1 MEIYKQRNYLTLIN
15 WSKKRDCA
23 AIGAFRT
30 YEGCGYEKWSQK
42 PYQSDEF
49 GNMAVKMPK
58 VLRSIGT
65 NRCCSNP
72 IPFGQK
78 VRYSKKYLDTITI
91 NGIDLH
97 LKAAVYSPYQDT
109 EYQEFVQ
116 PNFVSMTQAMVEPT
130 MRIRKYE
137 KSLQK
142 NWKSYLRSIDVCYV
156 QTFFC

>member
-30 YEGCGYEKWSQK
+30 YEGCGYKKWSQK

-78 VRYSKKYLDTITI
+78 VRYSKKYLNILII
-91 NGIDLH
+91 NAIFSL
-97 LKAAVYSPYQDT
+97 YQDL
-109 EYQEFVQ
+109 EFPKFVQ
-116 PNFVSMTQAMVEPT
+116 PSFTSMTQAMVEPT
-130 MRIRKYE
+130 MRIRKY
-137 KSLQK
+137 KKACKK
-142 NWKSYLRSIDVCYV
+142 NPI
-156 QTFFC
+156 